1 MKKIFLFLVLFT
13 FVHPLELNAQSG
25 RIKRKKKAKK
35 EIKVATPKKKVKAK
49 AYTDF
54 VTPKTKT
61 DEGLFNV
68 HKNDNKFLYEIPKSY
83 LGKEMILVTRI
94 KDIPADLGGGYVN
107 AGSKINTQVI
117 VWEAFQNKI
126 LLKVK
131 SYNAIAN
138 DSLPIYKSVKANN
151 LEPVIYAFDIKSQN
165 QDSTAVLVDV
175 TNFFATDVKAITGL
189 PERYRK
195 TYKVKRLDASRSFI
209 NSIKSYPKNIE
220 VIQDF
225 TFDAAAPPSNRNT
238 NTITIRINQSMIL
251 LPEKPMMPR
260 LYDKRVGYF
269 SIGNVDYNS
278 EALKADS
285 KRYIRRWRL
294 EPTDEGAYER
304 GELVTPKKPIV
315 YYIDPATP
323 EKLRKYI
330 KKGVDDWQK
339 VFETAG
345 FKNAIYAKMPPTK
358 EEDPEFSM
366 EDIRYSSIRYVAS
379 TTRNATGPSVSDPRT
394 GEIIESDIIWY
405 HNHLRSYRNRYL
417 LETGAANPS
426 ARTLN
431 TKPEEIG
438 EMMRMV
444 IAHEVGHALGLPH
457 NMAASFAYPVDSLR
471 SGKFTQKYGIAAT
484 IMDYAR
490 YNYIAQPGD
499 ENIRFIRQLGP
510 YDHYAINW
518 GYRKIPTAKKPED
531 EVNTLDK
538 WISDKANDP
547 KYRFG
552 GQRFDPSSQTEGIGN
567 DQVKASTY
575 GIKNLKIVATNLPK
589 WTSDQTN
596 NYEDLSELYGELLS
610 VWNRYVGHVAG
621 NIGGVYEFNKKPE
634 QNGNVYKAVAKDR
647 QIASL
652 NWLLKN
658 TFATQRWLL
667 DKNILN
673 KIDETGYSGR
683 ILRYQN
689 RHLNSLLNVKT
700 LKRMIDAEVI
710 ETEFYAVSDM
720 LRTLRK
726 GVFSETKKT
735 QNVDLFRRNLQKS
748 FIDRMG
754 ILMNDSNTKN
764 TDISSIVRGELVTL
778 KYIISIASKRAIS
791 SMTKYHYRDCIHKI
805 ETLLNPIK

>member
-1 MKKIFLFLVLFT
+1 MHLLMKKIFLLLVLFT
-13 FVHPLELNAQSG
+13 FVHPIELNAQSG

-35 EIKVATPKKKVKAK
+35 EIKVTTPKKKVKAK

-83 LGKEMILVTRI
+83 FGKEMILVTRI

-330 KKGVDDWQK
+330 KQGVDDWQK

-417 LETGAANPS
+417 LETGAAN
-426 ARTLN
+426 
-431 TKPEEIG
+431 
-438 EMMRMV
+438 
-444 IAHEVGHALGLPH
+444 
-457 NMAASFAYPVDSLR
+457 
-471 SGKFTQKYGIAAT
+471 
-484 IMDYAR
+484 
-490 YNYIAQPGD
+490 
-499 ENIRFIRQLGP
+499 
-510 YDHYAINW
+510 
-518 GYRKIPTAKKPED
+518 
-531 EVNTLDK
+531 
-538 WISDKANDP
+538 
-547 KYRFG
+547 
-552 GQRFDPSSQTEGIGN
+552 
-567 DQVKASTY
+567 
-575 GIKNLKIVATNLPK
+575 
-589 WTSDQTN
+589 
-596 NYEDLSELYGELLS
+596 LLLE
-610 VWNRYVGHVAG
+610 H
-621 NIGGVYEFNKKPE
+621 
-634 QNGNVYKAVAKDR
+634 
-647 QIASL
+647 
-652 NWLLKN
+652 
-658 TFATQRWLL
+658 
-667 DKNILN
+667 
-673 KIDETGYSGR
+673 
-683 ILRYQN
+683 
-689 RHLNSLLNVKT
+689 
-700 LKRMIDAEVI
+700 
-710 ETEFYAVSDM
+710 
-720 LRTLRK
+720 
-726 GVFSETKKT
+726 
-735 QNVDLFRRNLQKS
+735 
-748 FIDRMG
+748 
-754 ILMNDSNTKN
+754 
-764 TDISSIVRGELVTL
+764 
-778 KYIISIASKRAIS
+778 
-791 SMTKYHYRDCIHKI
+791 
-805 ETLLNPIK
+805 